1 MYAPQV
7 YESPAEKPKRRTKI
21 KDEYRPNNPV
31 RVEGLGLYDR
41 RRLRRRTGAPRYV
54 FDTVFLDLPDLCDE
68 DGEIVGP
75 STQAVAEAE
84 IESSDTNMGLIA
96 YEPDIEPVRH
106 SDPALT
112 IAGAKRIQYCTGATS
127 DLRVSFTLDV
137 FSNELSREYEVSVLE
152 ARSRITI
159 CLRAVWSWKHTPP
172 ASVAW

>member
-7 YESPAEKPKRRTKI
+7 YESPAEKPKRRPKV
-21 KDEYRPNNPV
+21 KDEYKPNNPV
-31 RVEGLGLYDR
+31 QVEALGLYDR
-41 RRLRRRTGAPRYV
+41 QRLRRRTTTPQYV

-137 FSNELSREYEVSVLE
+137 FTNEISREYEVS
-152 ARSRITI
+152 ASKIKSRVTL
-159 CLRAVWSWKHTPP
+159 CLRAAWNWKHTPQ